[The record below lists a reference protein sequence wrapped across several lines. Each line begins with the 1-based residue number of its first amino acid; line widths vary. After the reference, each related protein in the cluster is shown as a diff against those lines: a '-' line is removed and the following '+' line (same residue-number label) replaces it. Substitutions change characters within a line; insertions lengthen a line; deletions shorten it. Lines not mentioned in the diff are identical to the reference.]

1 MRALAVNT
9 RVFKEMIDVIRI
21 EQERRSAR
29 LHDLYD
35 IHPDLPYDQWFST
48 DEPFLNELCLMLLV
62 TLGHQIERGLLGLA
76 ARAGQDS
83 EEISRQQYE
92 ENIKKFRK
100 GIGWNWQE
108 IRQRLKLKEE
118 PESIIVLRFLSNCYK
133 HDPSFLPDEELLN
146 SLSLPTGVNYAR
158 LPESDDLR
166 EGLAKFIGLYGNAD
180 YCDIAD
186 KFIEI
191 AADFLKEVESQA
203 NLSKFNWVV
212 SIDPDDAAR

>member
-1 MRALAVNT
+1 
-9 RVFKEMIDVIRI
+9 
-21 EQERRSAR
+21 
-29 LHDLYD
+29 
-35 IHPDLPYDQWFST
+35 
-48 DEPFLNELCLMLLV
+48 MLLV
-62 TLGHQIERGLLGLA
+62 TLGHQIERELLGLA